1 MKDKEKKY
9 LSGCTVIPALFT
21 IAIVFTAWALLTQG
35 AGKPAKTEQAIVTA
49 TPATMKVEYGM
60 DCRGSVCEVR
70 YRTPHGTETS
80 TLTTHTTRSF
90 TFPTGDI
97 VSIEV
102 ESVDDSHE
110 VACGILVGDGLP
122 RDTIRDYQ
130 TSAGSVY
137 CSARAK

>member
-35 AGKPAKTEQAIVTA
+35 AGKPAKTEQATA

-80 TLTTHTTRSF
+80 TLTTHTTLSF

-110 VACGILVGDGLP
+110 VACGIHVGDGLP